1 MCLLSRSHSATSV
14 KRCAALAGSGF
25 VVADNERDHV
35 TAVTWVTSKWGDR
48 APNDRVLFRAFVG
61 GARDPEAIH
70 RGDDVLIRN
79 VKDDFRRYMQIT
91 EPPLGVR
98 VFRWPHA
105 GVQLEVGHL
114 NLMSDIDARL
124 GSVPGLFVS
133 GAGF

>member
-1 MCLLSRSHSATSV
+1 
-14 KRCAALAGSGF
+14 
-25 VVADNERDHV
+25 
-35 TAVTWVTSKWGDR
+35 
-48 APNDRVLFRAFVG
+48 
-61 GARDPEAIH
+61 
-70 RGDDVLIRN
+70 VLIRN

-133 GAGF
+133 GAGFRGVGIADCVADARTQATRAAAYSEAVGVRAVAR